1 MRAAGKLILISL
13 VLVGA
18 LALPSTAGAAPK
30 PVWLCKPGIE
40 DNPCEPS
47 LRTTLLSPTGQQLGI
62 EKVKAA
68 RRPKVDCFYVYPTV
82 SDQPSPQANLEIDP
96 VLRSIALYQAARYSQ
111 RCRVFAPVYRQ
122 ITLAG
127 LGLAGEGGATPEM
140 FETAYA
146 DVRNAWKNYLKKH
159 NDGRGVVLI
168 SHSQGT
174 FHVRRL
180 VEEEIDPRR
189 KVRKKLVSAIL
200 LGGDVTVREGDDVGG
215 DFQHVEACR
224 SRRQLGCVVAFS
236 TWDANQPVPPD
247 AAFGRA
253 SEPGLEVLCTNPAAL
268 RGGPGQL
275 TTIYP
280 SEPFAPGT
288 IATAIAA
295 SAPPPPQVSTP
306 WLSYEGAYVGEC
318 SAADDAD
325 VLKIAGVGGAP
336 ELNPVPPSFGLH
348 LVDGNIALG
357 NLVDLVG
364 KQAKTFAKK
373 RG

>member
-146 DVRNAWKNYLKKH
+146 DVRRAWKKYLMKH

-174 FHVRRL
+174 FHLRRL

-189 KVRKKLVSAIL
+189 RVRKKLVSAIL
-200 LGGDVTVREGDDVGG
+200 LGGDVTVRAGDHVGG
-215 DFQHVEACR
+215 DFRHVEACR
-224 SRRQLGCVVAFS
+224 SKRQLGCVVAFS

-247 AAFGRA
+247 AGFGRA

-268 RGGPGQL
+268 GGGVGQL

-288 IATAIAA
+288 IAAAIAA

-318 SAADDAD
+318 SAADDAN

-336 ELNPVPPSFGLH
+336 KLNPVPPSFGLH

-357 NLVDLVG
+357 NLVDLVA